1 MKMLIINPGGNME
14 ITTKRKQQ
22 SGFTLIELLIVVAIL
37 GLLAA
42 IGIPQYQGYQAQAK
56 VNATKTLHTQVV
68 KLMGA
73 EFAKCTSGAT
83 NMLEP
88 SSSPVACNATSTA
101 IINGFLAYLNTTSKN
116 PYDASTSPYISTGTP
131 ADGQTLITAS
141 GNAYTI
147 QTKWGTGATDTSSA
161 VITKE

>member
-1 MKMLIINPGGNME
+1 MVTNNIN
-14 ITTKRKQQ
+14 KQ

-73 EFAKCTSGAT
+73 EFAKCTSGAV

-88 SSSPVACNATSTA
+88 SATPVACNATAAS
-101 IINGFLAYLNTTSKN
+101 IIAGFLTYLNTTSEN
-116 PYDASTSPYISTGTP
+116 PFDASAQPYISTGT
-131 ADGQTLITAS
+131 AAAGQTVITAT

-147 QTKWGTGATDTSSA
+147 VTNWTNTDGSAGTQSAT
-161 VITKE
+161 ITKE

>member
-1 MKMLIINPGGNME
+1 MNFNTQYNK
-14 ITTKRKQQ
+14 Q

-73 EFAKCTSGAT
+73 EFAKCTSGAS

-88 SSSPVACNATSTA
+88 ASTPVACNDTSA
-101 IINGFLAYLNTTSKN
+101 NIITGFLAYLNTTSKN
-116 PYDASTSPYISTGTP
+116 PYDATTSPYISTGT
-131 ADGQTLITAS
+131 AAAGQTIITAS
-141 GNAYTI
+141 GADYTI
-147 QTKWGTGATDTSSA
+147 VTNWTNTDGTSGSQTAT
-161 VITKE
+161 INKE

>member
-1 MKMLIINPGGNME
+1 MN
-14 ITTKRKQQ
+14 TKQYNKQ

-73 EFAKCTSGAT
+73 EFAKCTSGAV

-88 SSSPVACNATSTA
+88 STSPVACSATGATVIS
-101 IINGFLAYLNTTSKN
+101 GFLTYLNTTSKN
-116 PYDASTSPYISTGTP
+116 PFDAATAPYISSGT
-131 ADGQTLITAS
+131 AAAGQTLITAS
-141 GNAYTI
+141 GNAFTI
-147 QTKWGTGATDTSSA
+147 VTNWTNTDGTAGTQSAT
-161 VITKE
+161 ITKE

>member
-1 MKMLIINPGGNME
+1 MNFTNTQNK
-14 ITTKRKQQ
+14 Q

-88 SSSPVACNATSTA
+88 ATTPVACNATSTA
-101 IINGFLAYLNTTSKN
+101 IITGFLAYLNNTSKN
-116 PYDASTSPYISTGTP
+116 PYDATTSPYISTGT
-131 ADGQTLITAS
+131 AAAGQTLITAS
-141 GNAYTI
+141 GANYTI
-147 QTKWGTGATDTSSA
+147 LTNWTNTDGTAGTQSAT
-161 VITKE
+161 ITKE

>member
-1 MKMLIINPGGNME
+1 MNF
-14 ITTKRKQQ
+14 TKTNQQ

-73 EFAKCTSGAT
+73 EFAKCTSGAV

-88 SSSPVACNATSTA
+88 SSTPVACSGTATA
-101 IINGFLAYLNTTSKN
+101 IITGFIDYLNTTSKN
-116 PYDASTSPYISTGTP
+116 PYNAATSPYISTGT
-131 ADGQTLITAS
+131 AAAGQTIITAT

-147 QTKWGTGATDTSSA
+147 VTNWTNTDGTAGTQSAT
-161 VITKE
+161 ITKE